1 MIDLSYPD
9 DSSTHASFSASRS
22 IVSNTTTLTRHSAI
36 TVDTIPLI
44 NNDLMDALVRT
55 YVQQFHAL
63 IPVDL
68 ADADINRLRTRL
80 EVRL

>member
-1 MIDLSYPD
+1 MWLTCEHAVNHYGDGYLSW
-9 DSSTHASFSASRS
+9 
-22 IVSNTTTLTRHSAI
+22 NNM
-36 TVDTIPLI
+36 DTIPLI

>member
-1 MIDLSYPD
+1 MWLTCEHAVNRYGDGYLSW
-9 DSSTHASFSASRS
+9 
-22 IVSNTTTLTRHSAI
+22 NNM
-36 TVDTIPLI
+36 DTIPLI

-63 IPVDL
+63 IPADL